1 MMNTEVIVFDLDG
14 TLIDS
19 MEDIAASVNRMRE
32 SFGLAPLPVPEISA
46 MTGNGAVTLV
56 TRALKGTSF
65 SVEEGVKRMKEF
77 YSAYLVVH
85 TRLYEGVREGLEA
98 MKAAGLHLAVVTNKP
113 TPHAVR
119 ILQTLGV
126 DHCFQKIWGGD
137 SGFPLK
143 PDPAALLA
151 FQKECGAPT
160 EKCWMAGDHYTDLG
174 AGRQAGFKRAFCRWG
189 FGEIRDEAF
198 DQEFNTFAEFTAAV
212 MEQ

>member
-1 MMNTEVIVFDLDG
+1 MKTEVIVFDLDG

-32 SFGLAPLPVPEISA
+32 SFGLASLPLAEISP

-56 TRALKGTSF
+56 TRALKGTAF
-65 SVEEGVKRMKEF
+65 PVEEGVRRMKDF
-77 YSAYLVVH
+77 YSDYLVVH

-98 MKAAGLHLAVVTNKP
+98 MKASGIHLAVVTNKP

-119 ILQTLGV
+119 ILKTLGV
-126 DHCFQKIWGGD
+126 DHCFEKIWGGD

-151 FQKECGAPT
+151 FQQECGAAK
-160 EKCWMAGDHYTDLG
+160 ENCWMAGDHYTDLG

-189 FGEIRDEAF
+189 FGEVRDEAF